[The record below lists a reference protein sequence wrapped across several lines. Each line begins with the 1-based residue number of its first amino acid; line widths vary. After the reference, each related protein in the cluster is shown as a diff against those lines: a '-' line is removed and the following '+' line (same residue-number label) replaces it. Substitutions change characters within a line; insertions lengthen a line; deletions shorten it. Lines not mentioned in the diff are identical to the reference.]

1 MKRLIAMLFVATLA
15 AHTAVFADESLFQ
28 PVGLQE
34 VEEPGSRFYVAG
46 ILGASFA
53 TLSTDQQISA
63 NDTLFTTGGTLGM
76 AFDLPWRLEVEG
88 RARDPIVGG
97 IAVPGAAGSFE
108 ATGGWSTM
116 VNLWR
121 DVEVFDNI
129 GIYMGGGIGAGGY
142 RLGYDASFPGLNT
155 STAGTNNQTEFA
167 WQAGGGVVWDLTSR
181 LSIDLGYR
189 FFSIGSG
196 TTTITTV
203 QEGNPTP
210 VGTFDV
216 RTGFSASELLLSIRI
231 YEPFR
236 GWL

>member
-1 MKRLIAMLFVATLA
+1 MKRLIAMLLFATLA
-15 AHTAVFADESLFQ
+15 AHTAVWADENLFQ
-28 PVGLQE
+28 PVGLQD

-53 TLSTDQQISA
+53 TLATDQQVSA
-63 NDTLFTTGGTLGM
+63 NDTLFTTGGTLGV
-76 AFDLPWRLEVEG
+76 AFDLPWRLEAEG
-88 RARDPIVGG
+88 RARDPITGG
-97 IAVPGAAGSFE
+97 ITVPGGAGSFE

-121 DVEVFDNI
+121 DVEVFDGI

-155 STAGTNNQTEFA
+155 SSAGTSDQTGFA
-167 WQAGGGVVWDLTSR
+167 WQAGGGVVWDLTNR

-196 TTTITTV
+196 TTTVTTL

-210 VGTFDV
+210 VSTFDV

-236 GWL
+236 DWL

>member
-1 MKRLIAMLFVATLA
+1 MKRLIAMLFVAALA
-15 AHTAVFADESLFQ
+15 AHAAASADENLFQ
-28 PVGLQE
+28 PVRLQD

-53 TLSTDQQISA
+53 TLATDQQVSA

-76 AFDLPWRLEVEG
+76 AFDRPWRLEVEG
-88 RARDPIVGG
+88 RARDPIAGG
-97 IAVPGAAGSFE
+97 ITTPGVAGSFE

-121 DVEVFDNI
+121 DVEVFDGI
-129 GIYMGGGIGAGGY
+129 GIYVGGGIGAGGY
-142 RLGYDASFPGLNT
+142 KLGYDASFPGLNT
-155 STAGTNNQTEFA
+155 TTTGASNQTGFA

-189 FFSIGSG
+189 FFAIGSG
-196 TTTITTV
+196 TTSVSTV
-203 QEGNPTP
+203 QAGNPTP
-210 VGTFDV
+210 LSTVDV